1 MNYKLL
7 GRRIREQ
14 RTGQRISQEKLAEMV
29 DISVT
34 YMGAI
39 ENARKHPSLRTLVNI
54 ANALKTTPDFLLY
67 GNLQHDTSQSRN
79 ELWQFFQNCS
89 PDERYIIL
97 ALAKCFR
104 TSLQETNLL
113 QEKMNPNRLA

>member
-14 RTGQRISQEKLAEMV
+14 RTSQHISQEKLAEMV
-29 DISVT
+29 NVSVT

-39 ENARKHPSLRTLVNI
+39 ENARKHLSLRTLVNI
-54 ANALKTTPDFLLY
+54 ADALKTTPDFLLY
-67 GNLQHDTSQSRN
+67 GNLQYDTSQSRN
-79 ELWQFFQNCS
+79 ELCKFFQNCS

-97 ALAKCFR
+97 ALAKCLR

-113 QEKMNPNRLA
+113 HEEIES